1 MPYIKAFSRIILSK
15 KWTLC
20 YSGCVYTK
28 EQQQFLGLSSKE
40 LQLLKVLEKSTFN
53 TSEVSIK
60 AALPRITAL
69 RLLTRLHKRGFV
81 SRHKAAR
88 EVRWS
93 LVSPKLVH
101 KRLELGQ
108 EEREKT
114 AFGKLI
120 PLSDIASVS
129 IYRGH
134 HEMLLSNQKFI
145 QSGHAGERLYCIE
158 PNAIWKH
165 VAKVPAADWVHLNGI
180 LKQKQI
186 IAEIILEPGYE
197 KALGYVEDLLSESF
211 FAISKDTRVM
221 PAEVMQTP
229 VEILIFRDQALLADW
244 EQLIAVEITSASMVK
259 TLKGLFITLQNIST
273 PITV

>member
-1 MPYIKAFSRIILSK
+1 M
-15 KWTLC
+15 
-20 YSGCVYTK
+20 YTTT
-28 EQQQFLGLSSKE
+28 QQAFLGLSKKE
-40 LQLLKVLEKSTFN
+40 AALLKAVEKSVLN
-53 TSEVSIK
+53 TSEISTK
-60 AALPRITAL
+60 AGLPRVTAL
-69 RLLTRLHKRGFV
+69 RLLTALHARGFV
-81 SRHKAAR
+81 ARHKAAR

-93 LVSPKLVH
+93 LVSPKLTR
-101 KRLELGQ
+101 KRLELGL

-145 QSGHAGERLYCIE
+145 QSGRAGERLYCIE
-158 PNAIWKH
+158 PNAIWRH
-165 VAKVPAADWVHLNGI
+165 VAKVPAADWVHLNRL

-197 KALGYVEDLLSESF
+197 KALGHIESLLSESF

-221 PAEVMQTP
+221 PAEIMQTP

-244 EQLIAVEITSASMVK
+244 EQLIAVEVTSASMVK
-259 TLKGLFITLQNIST
+259 ALKGLFVTIQNISR
-273 PITV
+273 PIGM